1 MDNENNENSS
11 LLDDDEPTLDLDLNV
26 LQQLAES
33 FWKKIKATNKLH
45 GGRLFD
51 KNGVSLI
58 QQNGALIDYKY
69 AEIVDKLLLFWS

>member
-45 GGRLFD
+45 LVLTGFFRLLE
-51 KNGVSLI
+51 NLC
-58 QQNGALIDYKY
+58 
-69 AEIVDKLLLFWS
+69 